1 MVCSRA
7 VSATRLSGSR
17 SERVRVRVR
26 RWRLRS
32 CAIIGGVAASLAMTA
47 CGSGTR
53 QDAHEP
59 SGKFKVSI
67 ASATFPTAQK
77 ISQRTH
83 LVISVRN
90 AGAKTIPNLAVTIC
104 NVTCTYPAPPGEGT
118 SAQAFAADVNE
129 QYLANPSRPVWIVDQ
144 APGSCGYICRSGSP
158 GGAVTAYSNTW
169 ALGSLK
175 PGATARFDWKVTAVA
190 PGHHIVAWQ
199 IAAGLN
205 AKAKAILANG
215 SPAQGSFP
223 VTISSAPTQ
232 SFVNSNGQ
240 VVTTP

>member
-7 VSATRLSGSR
+7 VSG
-17 SERVRVRVR
+17 
-26 RWRLRS
+26 WRLRTGS
-32 CAIIGGVAASLAMTA
+32 TIAGVATSLAMTA
-47 CGSGTR
+47 CGSGAR

-67 ASATFPTAQK
+67 ASATFPAAQQ
-77 ISQRTH
+77 ISEHAQ

-90 AGAKTIPNLAVTIC
+90 AGAKAIPDLSVTIC
-104 NVTCTYPAPPGEGT
+104 NVTCAYPAPPGEGT
-118 SAQAFAADVNE
+118 SAQAFAADSSE

-144 APGSCGYICRSGSP
+144 APGSCGNGCESGAL
-158 GGAVTAYSNTW
+158 GAAVTAYSNTW
-169 ALGSLK
+169 ALGSLA

-190 PGHHIVAWQ
+190 PGHHIVAFQ

-205 AKAKAILANG
+205 GKTKAITANG
-215 SPAQGSFP
+215 SEPRGSFA
-223 VTISSAPTQ
+223 VTISSASIQT
-232 SFVNSNGQ
+232 FVKENGQ